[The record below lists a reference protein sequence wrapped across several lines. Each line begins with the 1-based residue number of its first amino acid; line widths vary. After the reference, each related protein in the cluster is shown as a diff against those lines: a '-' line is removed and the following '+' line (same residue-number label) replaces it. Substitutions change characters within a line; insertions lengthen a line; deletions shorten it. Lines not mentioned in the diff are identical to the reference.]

1 VIQPK
6 DTAESEARNAYN
18 ANRTSLLIWS
28 DGSKIDTGGVG
39 AGIAWK
45 QGNSWRTK
53 GYSLGDTKEVF
64 DAELYGIKSALD
76 IANSQLSSYPYRR
89 VTIFSDS
96 QAALKR
102 SRGDHLGP
110 GQAIAT

>member
-39 AGIAWK
+39 AGIVWK

-53 GYSLGDTKEVF
+53 GYPLGDTKEVF

-76 IANSQLSSYPYRR
+76 IANSQLSSYPY
-89 VTIFSDS
+89 S
-96 QAALKR
+96 
-102 SRGDHLGP
+102 
-110 GQAIAT
+110 